1 MLLRVKPARKP
12 TRRTSALVGL
22 VFIAGCQQ
30 QVKPPV
36 FEFPRA
42 EQTTK
47 APEPPI
53 EPNEQPQIVELP
65 KQIDWNRGSR
75 EIARTEISPA
85 GRDSTQPTRQDSQAP
100 QQEGAISVNPS
111 TTIEPNETGSSE
123 GIALATIP
131 SIKPIDE
138 TPATAAQPTTSTDL
152 RQPVSE
158 YEVMITGQ
166 PNETQLTIDDSV
178 RTAADKL
185 AENEPELAILTINAI
200 NPKSLSSAQLAEA
213 LRLKGEAYRQ
223 LDMSIAALRFDA
235 ERLRYLDDQ
244 TLSTATRN
252 ILETLADLP
261 ERLRQD
267 LSAGTDPLAGLAH
280 ALSLRMASSE
290 DAIWQWLRKYRTH
303 PLLRAELPEYSF
315 LSTVNPPKD
324 FNVTVLLPL
333 SGDLGNA
340 GRAIRD
346 GILYEYQRQQ
356 SEFGVALKILDT
368 EKLSNADIIAIGQST
383 DTEFIIGPL
392 QKDKVVG
399 LLKSK
404 PRVPVLALN
413 RVKTDALDLP
423 TPVYSLSLA
432 IEDDAQSAINHV
444 ARDVDRPRVLVLHT
458 DSSLGERAANAIQS
472 QLTAV
477 GGSSGGQFALDSRK
491 PETAIIAAF
500 GVNDSDNR
508 RRQLSKTLGLRLEHT
523 TRIRQDMT
531 AVVVHT
537 DPKRAQQIRPLLD
550 FYYLDETP
558 VYLIG
563 AYRPDI
569 KEISEDLRNSQL
581 MVTPWDLGTEE
592 KQILADRTNAQ
603 GVFGS
608 LVGIGIDAVR
618 MAMQLG
624 FGGST
629 SIRGQTGYLTLG
641 PDSMIHR
648 QLSTI
653 RITNNEQVIATD
665 WEPAPSLLHSELLHA
680 N

>member
-1 MLLRVKPARKP
+1 MLRVKPARKP
-12 TRRTSALVGL
+12 TIRTSALVGL
-22 VFIAGCQQ
+22 VFIVGCQQ

-36 FEFPRA
+36 VEVPRM
-42 EQTTK
+42 EQTTE
-47 APEPPI
+47 APELPV
-53 EPNEQPQIVELP
+53 EPNEQPQIDVLP

-75 EIARTEISPA
+75 EIARTEVSPM
-85 GRDSTQPTRQDSQAP
+85 GPNSIQPTRQDSQAP
-100 QQEGAISVNPS
+100 QRKGAISVNTS
-111 TTIEPNETGSSE
+111 TAIEPNETGSSE
-123 GIALATIP
+123 AIALAVIP

-138 TPATAAQPTTSTDL
+138 TPAIAAQPTTSTYL
-152 RQPVSE
+152 RQPGSDR
-158 YEVMITGQ
+158 EVIITGQ
-166 PNETQLTIDDSV
+166 PDENQLTIDDSV

-185 AENEPELAILTINAI
+185 AENEPEMAILAINAI
-200 NPKSLSSAQLAEA
+200 SPKSLSSAQRAEV
-213 LRLKGEAYRQ
+213 LRIKGEAYRQ

-235 ERLRYLDDQ
+235 ERLRYLDNQ
-244 TLSTATRN
+244 TLNAAARN
-252 ILETLADLP
+252 ILEALADLP
-261 ERLRQD
+261 DPLRQD

-280 ALSLRMASSE
+280 AISLRMTPSE
-290 DAIWQWLRKYRTH
+290 DAIWQWLRKYRAH

-315 LSTVNPPKD
+315 LTTVNPPKD

-346 GILYEYQRQQ
+346 GMLYEYQRQQ
-356 SEFGVALKILDT
+356 FDFGVALRIIDT
-368 EKLSNADIIAIGQST
+368 EKLSTTDMIAIGQST
-383 DTEFIIGPL
+383 NTEFIIGPL
-392 QKDKVVG
+392 QKGKVVG
-399 LLKSK
+399 LLDSK

-413 RVKTDALDLP
+413 RVKTDALDLS

-432 IEDDAQSAINHV
+432 IEDDAQSTINYV
-444 ARDVDRPRVLVLHT
+444 ARDVDQPRVLVFH
-458 DSSLGERAANAIQS
+458 SNSPLGMRAANAIQS

-477 GGSSGGQFALDSRK
+477 GGTSGGQFALDSKK
-491 PETAIIAAF
+491 PEIAIIAAF
-500 GVNDSDNR
+500 GVNDSNNR
-508 RRQLSKTLGLRLEHT
+508 RQQLSKALGLRLEHT

-531 AVVVHT
+531 AVVIET

-550 FYYLDETP
+550 FYYLDKTP

-569 KEISEDLRNSQL
+569 NEIAEDLRNSQL

-592 KQILADRTNAQ
+592 KQMLADRTNAQ
-603 GVFGS
+603 GIFGS

-629 SIRGQTGYLTLG
+629 SIPGQTGYLTLG

-653 RITNNEQVIATD
+653 RITNNQQVIATD
-665 WEPAPSLLHSELLHA
+665 WEPAPSQAHSELLHA

>member
-1 MLLRVKPARKP
+1 M
-12 TRRTSALVGL
+12 RTSALVGL
-22 VFIAGCQQ
+22 VFVAGCQQ

-36 FEFPRA
+36 VEIPRA
-42 EQTTK
+42 EQAIK
-47 APEPPI
+47 ALEPPI
-53 EPNEQPQIVELP
+53 ESNEQLQIDVLP

-75 EIARTEISPA
+75 EIARTEVSPA
-85 GRDSTQPTRQDSQAP
+85 GRDGTQTTRQESQAP

-111 TTIEPNETGSSE
+111 RTIEGNETGSSKA
-123 GIALATIP
+123 IALAAIP
-131 SIKPIDE
+131 SIKPVDE
-138 TPATAAQPTTSTDL
+138 TPAIGAKPTTATDL
-152 RQPVSE
+152 SQPESDR
-158 YEVMITGQ
+158 EVMITGH
-166 PNETQLTIDDSV
+166 PDGNQLTIDDSV

-200 NPKSLSSAQLAEA
+200 NPKSLSSAQRAEV
-213 LRLKGEAYRQ
+213 LWMKGKAYRQ
-223 LDMSIAALRFDA
+223 LNMSIAALRFDA

-244 TLSTATRN
+244 TLSMAARQ
-252 ILETLADLP
+252 ILEALADLP

-280 ALSLRMASSE
+280 AFSLRMAPSE

-303 PLLRAELPEYSF
+303 ALLRAELPEYSF
-315 LSTVNPPKD
+315 LRTVNPPKD

-346 GILYEYQRQQ
+346 GMLYEYQQRQND
-356 SEFGVALKILDT
+356 FGVALRILDT
-368 EKLSNADIIAIGQST
+368 EKLSNTDIIAIGQST

-399 LLKSK
+399 LLESK

-413 RVKTDALDLP
+413 RVKTDGLDLS

-432 IEDDAQSAINHV
+432 IEDDAQSTIKHV
-444 ARDVDRPRVLVLHT
+444 ARDVDQPRVLVFHT
-458 DSSLGERAANAIQS
+458 DSHLGERAANAIKS

-477 GGSSGGQFALDSRK
+477 GGTSGGQFALDSKK
-491 PETAIIAAF
+491 PERAIIAAF

-508 RRQLSKTLGLRLEHT
+508 RRQLSKALGLHLEHT
-523 TRIRQDMT
+523 TRIRQDMA

-569 KEISEDLRNSQL
+569 NEIAEDLRNSQL

-592 KQILADRTNAQ
+592 KQMLADRTNAQ
-603 GVFGS
+603 GIFGS

-665 WEPAPSLLHSELLHA
+665 WEPAPSLLHSESLHA

>member
-1 MLLRVKPARKP
+1 M
-12 TRRTSALVGL
+12 RTSALVGL

-36 FEFPRA
+36 VEIPRA
-42 EQTTK
+42 VQTTK
-47 APEPPI
+47 APELPVKPD
-53 EPNEQPQIVELP
+53 EQPQIDVLP

-75 EIARTEISPA
+75 EIARTEVSPT
-85 GRDSTQPTRQDSQAP
+85 GRNSTQPTRNGSQTSQP
-100 QQEGAISVNPS
+100 EGVISQNPS
-111 TTIEPNETGSSE
+111 TTIELNESESSE
-123 GIALATIP
+123 AIALAVIP
-131 SIKPIDE
+131 SIQPIDE
-138 TPATAAQPTTSTDL
+138 TPAIAAQPTTSTDN
-152 RQPVSE
+152 RQPESDRE
-158 YEVMITGQ
+158 AITTERADQ
-166 PNETQLTIDDSV
+166 NQLTVDDSV
-178 RTAADKL
+178 RTAANKL
-185 AENEPELAILTINAI
+185 ADNEPELAILTINAI
-200 NPKSLSSAQLAEA
+200 DPKSLSSPQRAEV
-213 LRLKGEAYRQ
+213 LRMKGEAYRQ
-223 LDMSIAALRFDA
+223 LNMSIAALRFDA

-244 TLSTATRN
+244 TLSTATRS
-252 ILETLADLP
+252 ILEALAELP
-261 ERLRQD
+261 DRLRQD

-280 ALSLRMASSE
+280 ALSLRMAPSE

-315 LSTVNPPKD
+315 LTSVNPPKD
-324 FNVTVLLPL
+324 FHVTVLLPL

-346 GILYEYQRQQ
+346 GMLYEYQRQQ
-356 SEFGVALKILDT
+356 SDFGIALRILDT
-368 EKLSNADIIAIGQST
+368 EKLSNTEMIAIGQST
-383 DTEFIIGPL
+383 ETEFIIGPL

-399 LLKSK
+399 LLESK

-413 RVKTDALDLP
+413 RVKADALDLS
-423 TPVYSLSLA
+423 TPFYSLSLA
-432 IEDDAQSAINHV
+432 IEDDAQSTINHV
-444 ARDVDRPRVLVLHT
+444 AREVDRPRVLVFHT
-458 DSSLGERAANAIQS
+458 DSPLGERAANAIQS
-472 QLTAV
+472 QLTTV
-477 GGSSGGQFALDSRK
+477 GGTSGGQFALDSKK
-491 PETAIIAAF
+491 PETAITAAF
-500 GVNDSDNR
+500 GVTDSDNR
-508 RRQLSKTLGLRLEHT
+508 RRQLSKALGLRLEHT

-569 KEISEDLRNSQL
+569 NEIAEDLRNSQL
-581 MVTPWDLGTEE
+581 MVTPWDLGTDE
-592 KQILADRTNAQ
+592 KQMLADRTNAQ

-653 RITNNEQVIATD
+653 RITNTEQVIATD
-665 WEPAPSLLHSELLHA
+665 WEPAPSLLNPELLHA

>member
-1 MLLRVKPARKP
+1 MVE
-12 TRRTSALVGL
+12 
-22 VFIAGCQQ
+22 I
-30 QVKPPV
+30 
-36 FEFPRA
+36 PRA

-47 APEPPI
+47 APEPPV
-53 EPNEQPQIVELP
+53 EPDEQPRIDVLP

-75 EIARTEISPA
+75 EIARTEVSPM
-85 GRDSTQPTRQDSQAP
+85 GRNSTQSTRDDFQTP
-100 QQEGAISVNPS
+100 QQEGVISLNPS
-111 TTIEPNETGSSE
+111 TTIEPNEPGSSE
-123 GIALATIP
+123 AIALAVIP

-138 TPATAAQPTTSTDL
+138 TPAIAAQPTTSTDI
-152 RQPVSE
+152 RQPESDR
-158 YEVMITGQ
+158 EVITTERPDQ
-166 PNETQLTIDDSV
+166 NQLTVDDSV
-178 RTAADKL
+178 RTVADKL

-200 NPKSLSSAQLAEA
+200 NSKSLSRTQRAEV
-213 LRLKGEAYRQ
+213 LRMKGEAYRQ
-223 LDMSIAALRFDA
+223 LNMSIAALRFDA

-244 TLSTATRN
+244 TLSTAARN
-252 ILETLADLP
+252 MLEALADLP
-261 ERLRQD
+261 DSLRQD

-280 ALSLRMASSE
+280 ALSLRMAPSE

-315 LSTVNPPKD
+315 LTSVNPPKD
-324 FNVTVLLPL
+324 FHVTVLLPL

-346 GILYEYQRQQ
+346 GILYEHQQQQ
-356 SEFGVALKILDT
+356 SDFGVALRILDT
-368 EKLSNADIIAIGQST
+368 EKLSNADMIAIGQSAE
-383 DTEFIIGPL
+383 TEFIIGPL
-392 QKDKVVG
+392 QKDKVVE
-399 LLKSK
+399 LLESK

-413 RVKTDALDLP
+413 RVQADALDLS
-423 TPVYSLSLA
+423 TPFYTLSLA
-432 IEDDAQSAINHV
+432 IEDDAQSTINHV
-444 ARDVDRPRVLVLHT
+444 AREVDQPRVLVFHT
-458 DSSLGERAANAIQS
+458 DSLLGERAANAIQS

-477 GGSSGGQFALDSRK
+477 GGTSGGQFALDSKK
-491 PETAIIAAF
+491 PETAITAAF
-500 GVNDSDNR
+500 GVTDSDNR
-508 RRQLSKTLGLRLEHT
+508 RRQLSKALGLRLEHT

-569 KEISEDLRNSQL
+569 NEITEDLRNSQL
-581 MVTPWDLGTEE
+581 MVTPWDLGTDE
-592 KQILADRTNAQ
+592 KQMLADRTNAQ

-653 RITNNEQVIATD
+653 RITNTEQVIATD
-665 WEPAPSLLHSELLHA
+665 WEPAPSLLDSELLHA

>member
-1 MLLRVKPARKP
+1 MVE
-12 TRRTSALVGL
+12 
-22 VFIAGCQQ
+22 I
-30 QVKPPV
+30 
-36 FEFPRA
+36 PRA

-47 APEPPI
+47 APEPPV
-53 EPNEQPQIVELP
+53 EPDEQPRIDVLP

-75 EIARTEISPA
+75 EIARTEVSPTD
-85 GRDSTQPTRQDSQAP
+85 RNSTQPTRDDFQTP
-100 QQEGAISVNPS
+100 QQEGVISLNPS
-111 TTIEPNETGSSE
+111 TTIEPNEPGSSE
-123 GIALATIP
+123 AIALAVIP

-138 TPATAAQPTTSTDL
+138 TPAIAAQPTTSTDIS
-152 RQPVSE
+152 QPESDR
-158 YEVMITGQ
+158 EVITTERPDQ
-166 PNETQLTIDDSV
+166 NQLTVDDSV

-200 NPKSLSSAQLAEA
+200 NPKSLSSTQRAEV
-213 LRLKGEAYRQ
+213 LRMKGEAYRQ
-223 LDMSIAALRFDA
+223 LNMSIAALRFDA

-244 TLSTATRN
+244 TLSTAARN
-252 ILETLADLP
+252 ILEALADLP
-261 ERLRQD
+261 DRLRQD
-267 LSAGTDPLAGLAH
+267 LSAGADPLAGLAH
-280 ALSLRMASSE
+280 ALSLRMAPSE

-315 LSTVNPPKD
+315 LTSVNPPKD
-324 FNVTVLLPL
+324 FHVTVLLPL

-346 GILYEYQRQQ
+346 GMLYEYQRQQ
-356 SEFGVALKILDT
+356 SDFGVALRILDT
-368 EKLSNADIIAIGQST
+368 EKLSNADRIAIGQSAE
-383 DTEFIIGPL
+383 TEFIIGPL
-392 QKDKVVG
+392 QKDKVVE
-399 LLKSK
+399 LLESK

-413 RVKTDALDLP
+413 RVQADALDLS
-423 TPVYSLSLA
+423 TPFYSLSLA
-432 IEDDAQSAINHV
+432 IEDDAQSTINHV
-444 ARDVDRPRVLVLHT
+444 AREVDQPRVLVFHP
-458 DSSLGERAANAIQS
+458 DSPLGKRAANAIQS

-477 GGSSGGQFALDSRK
+477 GGTSSGQFALDSKK
-491 PETAIIAAF
+491 PETAITAAF
-500 GVNDSDNR
+500 GVTDSDNR
-508 RRQLSKTLGLRLEHT
+508 RRQLSKALGLRLEHT

-550 FYYLDETP
+550 FYYLGETP

-569 KEISEDLRNSQL
+569 NEIAEDLRNSQL
-581 MVTPWDLGTEE
+581 MVTPWDLGTDE
-592 KQILADRTNAQ
+592 KQMLADRTNAQ

-653 RITNNEQVIATD
+653 RITNTEQVIATD
-665 WEPAPSLLHSELLHA
+665 WEPEPSLLNSELLHA

>member
-1 MLLRVKPARKP
+1 M
-12 TRRTSALVGL
+12 
-22 VFIAGCQQ
+22 I
-30 QVKPPV
+30 
-36 FEFPRA
+36 EFPRA

-47 APEPPI
+47 APAPPI
-53 EPNEQPQIVELP
+53 EPNEKPQIDVLP

-85 GRDSTQPTRQDSQAP
+85 VRDSAQPRRQDSPALQE
-100 QQEGAISVNPS
+100 EGAILVNPS
-111 TTIEPNETGSSE
+111 TTIEPNEIGSS
-123 GIALATIP
+123 GAIALTIIP

-138 TPATAAQPTTSTDL
+138 TPASAAQPATSTDL
-152 RQPVSE
+152 RQPESE
-158 YEVMITGQ
+158 REVIITRQ
-166 PNETQLTIDDSV
+166 PNETQLTIDDLV

-185 AENEPELAILTINAI
+185 AVKEPELAILAINAI
-200 NPKSLSSAQLAEA
+200 NPKSLSSAQRAEV

-223 LDMSIAALRFDA
+223 LDMSIAALRFDG

-244 TLSTATRN
+244 TLSKAARN
-252 ILETLADLP
+252 ILEALADLP

-280 ALSLRMASSE
+280 ALSLRMAPSE

-315 LSTVNPPKD
+315 LTIVNPPKD

-333 SGDLGNA
+333 SGDLANA

-346 GILYEYQRQQ
+346 GMLYEYQRQQ
-356 SEFGVALKILDT
+356 TDFSVALRILDT
-368 EKLSNADIIAIGQST
+368 EKLSSTDLIAIGQST

-392 QKDKVVG
+392 RKDKVVG
-399 LLKSK
+399 LLESK
-404 PRVPVLALN
+404 PRMPVLALN
-413 RVKTDALDLP
+413 RVKTDAVDLS

-432 IEDDAQSAINHV
+432 IEDDAQSTINHV
-444 ARDVDRPRVLVLHT
+444 ARDVDQPRVLVFHT

-477 GGSSGGQFALDSRK
+477 GGSSGGQFALDSK
-491 PETAIIAAF
+491 NPETAIIAAF
-500 GVNDSDNR
+500 GVNDSNNR
-508 RRQLSKTLGLRLEHT
+508 RRQLSNTLGLRLEHT

-550 FYYLDETP
+550 FYYLDDTP

-569 KEISEDLRNSQL
+569 NEIAEDLRNSQL

-608 LVGIGIDAVR
+608 LVGIGID
-618 MAMQLG
+618 
-624 FGGST
+624 
-629 SIRGQTGYLTLG
+629 
-641 PDSMIHR
+641 
-648 QLSTI
+648 
-653 RITNNEQVIATD
+653 
-665 WEPAPSLLHSELLHA
+665 
-680 N
+680 